1 MYGRQLDDGA
11 EGLAI
16 IDGGL
21 LGVAMN
27 DATSL
32 VVDERAV

>member
-1 MYGRQLDDGA
+1 MYGRQFDDGA

-16 IDGGL
+16 TDGGL

-27 DATSL
+27 GPTSL
-32 VVDERAV
+32 VVDERAI